1 MGYVLIG
8 VGFALLGVCAFF
20 ISRVLKM
27 IDEEDDFE

>member
-1 MGYVLIG
+1 MKVLLI
-8 VGFALLGVCAFF
+8 VSAFALLGVCAFF